1 MRPASYLPATASAP
15 SLTAAARPEK
25 TKFPGWLPSFR
36 RLDAT
41 QHPMDLQFLVQA
53 SLPAHFP
60 ARHVRSRTKFENKR
74 LLSSPIQ
81 SQGSKKTLIH
91 PRYLK
96 PEAGISFS
104 HAIPAYS
111 IVTLSVFSVFYNMPL
126 YLPLYAVSFMR
137 LSASNPYI
145 YFITDAH
152 SASLILIFTSVLLCR
167 HTPESRT
174 QSFHP
179 SALLRR
185 SVSKGRKVPTPL
197 PQSPRPGQDA
207 DGFS

>member
-1 MRPASYLPATASAP
+1 MAEHQNQAPDLRRDKPPTQPDMRPASYLPATASAP

-36 RLDAT
+36 RLDANR
-41 QHPMDLQFLVQA
+41 HPMDLQFLVQA

-96 PEAGISFS
+96 PEAGIFFS

-111 IVTLSVFSVFYNMPL
+111 FVTLSVFSVFYNMPL

-137 LSASNPYI
+137 LSAFNPYLFHHRCSQCFADP
-145 YFITDAH
+145 YFY
-152 SASLILIFTSVLLCR
+152 FC
-167 HTPESRT
+167 P
-174 QSFHP
+174 
-179 SALLRR
+179 ALQAYARIADTVFP
-185 SVSKGRKVPTPL
+185 SVS
-197 PQSPRPGQDA
+197 SPA
-207 DGFS
+207 